1 MTRRTEMLR
10 DDDVHAYIDG
20 ELDGDAR
27 AAVEAAIAA
36 DPALAET
43 VTSYRADMA
52 KIASVYG
59 GDLGEPLPRRWIATI
74 ENDTRRMTWRNV
86 GLSAV
91 AMAATVVLV
100 FGLTMALRQG
110 TSPVKGDIVAEALAV
125 RDHQIGPR
133 TVISVRS
140 VAEAQAENTAMT
152 KSLAARVKVP
162 DLSRMGYQL
171 VGIESFDSPGHAYEL
186 IYRDKGAR
194 VFTLYMRRPLGEARF
209 DQFAEKG
216 LRICVWQDEQVA
228 MVMAGKMP
236 VAEMQH
242 LASLVY
248 NGVEL

>member
-1 MTRRTEMLR
+1 MLR

-27 AAVEAAIAA
+27 AAVEAAMAA

-74 ENDTRRMTWRNV
+74 ENDARRTTWRNI
-86 GLSAV
+86 GLSAL
-91 AMAATVVLV
+91 AMAAMVALV
-100 FGLTMALRQG
+100 FGLTIAYRQ
-110 TSPVKGDIVAEALAV
+110 SVAPASRDIVAEALAV
-125 RDHQIGPR
+125 RDNEIGPR

-140 VAEAQAENTAMT
+140 VAEAQAQNSAMT

-162 DLSRMGYQL
+162 DLSRMGYRL
-171 VGIESFDSPGHAYEL
+171 VGIESFDSPSHAFEL
-186 IYRDKGAR
+186 IYRDASAR
-194 VFTLYMRRPLGEARF
+194 VFTLYMRRPLGETRF